1 MVLIIHCQCD
11 DQTINNFPKT
21 DYLDCFALPCLV
33 WGSSAD
39 SGILQFSTN
48 ILENISNLRWHFYQ
62 RIGLSLKLP
71 WSDICAAWKNVDMI
85 KPLQLF
91 YLKLQAKMSR
101 GSGGIARFQRY
112 LHFYYTLTLSV
123 VLLEGTWW
131 DTPFRNTTAARQS
144 ISGLV
149 GPSRG
154 AALAQC
160 NTQITSISPLTS
172 PAPAS
177 AQSCQLTSTH
187 HSRPFLV
194 SSP

>member
-62 RIGLSLKLP
+62 RIALSLKLP

-101 GSGGIARFQRY
+101 GVWGYSKVSKISTLLLHSDAISCTVRGNLVRHSVPEYNSSETIDIRPGGAEQRSS
-112 LHFYYTLTLSV
+112 TRSV
-123 VLLEGTWW
+123 
-131 DTPFRNTTAARQS
+131 
-144 ISGLV
+144 
-149 GPSRG
+149 
-154 AALAQC
+154 
-160 NTQITSISPLTS
+160 
-172 PAPAS
+172 
-177 AQSCQLTSTH
+177 
-187 HSRPFLV
+187 
-194 SSP
+194 